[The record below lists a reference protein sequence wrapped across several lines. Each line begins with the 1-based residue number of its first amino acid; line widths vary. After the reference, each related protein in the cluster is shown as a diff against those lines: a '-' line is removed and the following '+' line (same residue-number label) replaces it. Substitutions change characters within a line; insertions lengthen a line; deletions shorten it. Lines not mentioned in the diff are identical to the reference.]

1 MRFESGKTS
10 LRSMTVFTALLI
22 LFHSPVFAEIELRDF
37 PNEEL
42 RQDYL
47 QLIDELRCLVC
58 QNQNLAASDADLA
71 NDLRDETYEMLLSGQ
86 SVNDVKDFMVA
97 RYGEFVLY
105 KPPFSPA
112 TWLIWIGPFVLLAAG
127 LAIAVLITRRS
138 SNTKTREITQ
148 ADAQRID
155 EMLGK

>member
-1 MRFESGKTS
+1 MIG
-10 LRSMTVFTALLI
+10 LCMTVMTAQA
-22 LFHSPVFAEIELRDF
+22 VIETYEFSDADLERRYHR
-37 PNEEL
+37 L
-42 RQDYL
+42 S
-47 QLIDELRCLVC
+47 DELRCPKC
-58 QNQNLAASDADLA
+58 QNQTISDSNAPIAKDLRFLLHEQLESGASD
-71 NDLRDETYEMLLSGQ
+71 DEILS
-86 SVNDVKDFMVA
+86 FMVA